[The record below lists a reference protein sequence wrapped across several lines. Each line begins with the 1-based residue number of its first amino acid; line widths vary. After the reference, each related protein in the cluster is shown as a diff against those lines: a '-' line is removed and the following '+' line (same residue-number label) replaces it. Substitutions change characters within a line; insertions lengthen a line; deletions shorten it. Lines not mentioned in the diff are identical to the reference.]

1 MLDFMNNAVKRVAIV
16 AIAVTMS
23 VAAGAQEKGDMAAG
37 GNLVLGTGD
46 SFSNFG
52 IGAKF
57 QYSVTDPVRLE
68 GSFTY
73 FLKKDYITMWDLSVN
88 GHYLFKAADKLT
100 VYPLAGL
107 CILNYG
113 YDLNLGLGAYGV
125 DDSAS
130 TSDVGFNFGGG
141 LDYELTDK
149 LSLNAELKYKIAGE
163 WNRLMLS
170 AGIAY
175 KF

>member
-1 MLDFMNNAVKRVAIV
+1 MTSIFKKAAIV
-16 AIAVTMS
+16 TIAASMS
-23 VAAGAQEKGDMAAG
+23 VAAVAQSKGDMAAG

-46 SFSNFG
+46 SYTNFG

-57 QYSVTDPVRLE
+57 QYNVTDPIRLE

-73 FLKKDYITMWDLSVN
+73 FLKKDYVSFWDISVN
-88 GHYLFKAADKLT
+88 GHYLFPVADQIT

-107 CILNYG
+107 GIFG
-113 YDLNLGLGAYGV
+113 TKV
-125 DDSAS
+125 DIGIFSAS
-130 TSDVGFNFGGG
+130 TSDVCVNLGGG
-141 LDYELTDK
+141 IDFKLTDQ
-149 LSLNAELKYKIAGE
+149 LFLNAELKYKIVNN

-170 AGIAY
+170 AGVAY